1 MKGTIMRHSFLTA
14 LLTSSALIVQPSFVL
29 AEAKGVK
36 VTTDKTIDTSSLES
50 IVKQVIERSGGK
62 SNDEK
67 AIAIYEYLHNTIF
80 HWAYPTENAPQS
92 VGPLKVIN
100 AYGWG
105 LCGGQHTVLKALY
118 ETAGWEC
125 RYVGWDGHTTI
136 EVKYDGKWH
145 YFDVFLKAYY
155 WSKDKSHVVSEDE
168 IAADPSIVLDAVKEG
183 RAARQNLCC
192 GDTPED
198 LLAGI
203 KTRKV
208 AGNVKGWASV
218 TWRDQN
224 YSPLAN
230 LPAGASLRIDWKAE
244 DNGFAVNGQAPRH
257 SCGTKDI
264 RTDNVLGPIAE
275 HYRTR
280 NWSNGQFVYAPDFS
294 RRSTM
299 ADIELN
305 YAEVQ
310 GAKLVARNKA
320 GVAIFKLPSPYPFV
334 SAKVD
339 AKFEGGDGKLS
350 ISVDGGSSWKSAA
363 PGDVSAVI
371 KQKYDVWYK
380 VEFPGKLARFGV
392 NAIVEHNRGAAPY
405 LVVGKNKV
413 TVSLD
418 KGELPKGTVLIVNY
432 AYQEA
437 TVANPEKRRLFDGK
451 GITYGSLKTVT
462 KEIKS
467 VPYTFDI
474 DVGGNTPPK
483 MISLERSLR

>member
-1 MKGTIMRHSFLTA
+1 MRRYFLAAGLSGITLA
-14 LLTSSALIVQPSFVL
+14 FLPSIGA

-50 IVKQVIERSGGK
+50 IVKQVIERSGAN

-125 RYVGWDGHTTI
+125 RYVGWDGHTTV

-192 GDTPED
+192 GDTPQD

-203 KTRKV
+203 KTRKI
-208 AGNVKGWASV
+208 AGDSKGWASV

-224 YSPLAN
+224 YSPLVN
-230 LPAGASLRIDWKAE
+230 LPVGASLRIDWKAD
-244 DNGFAVNGQAPRH
+244 DNGFAVNGTAPQH
-257 SCGTKDI
+257 SCGTKDV
-264 RTDNVLGPIAE
+264 RNDKVLGPIAE
-275 HYRTR
+275 HYGTR
-280 NWSNGQFVYAPDFS
+280 SWSNGRFVYAPDFS
-294 RRSTM
+294 RPSTV
-299 ADIELN
+299 ADVELKN
-305 YAEVQ
+305 AQAQ
-310 GAKLVARNKA
+310 GAKLVAKGKGG
-320 GVAIFKLPSPYPFV
+320 GVAIFKLPSPYPYV
-334 SAKVD
+334 TAKVEAD
-339 AKFEGGDGKLS
+339 FEAGDGKVS
-350 ISVDGGSSWKSAA
+350 ISIDGGASWKAAA
-363 PGDVSAVI
+363 PGDVSPLV
-371 KQKYDVWYK
+371 KQKYDVWFK
-380 VEFPGKLARFGV
+380 VEFPGRLARFGV

-405 LVVGKNKV
+405 LVNGKNKV

-418 KGELPKGTVLIVNY
+418 KGELRKGTVLVVTY
-432 AYQEA
+432 VYQEA
-437 TVANPEKRRLFDGK
+437 TVANPENRKLFDGK
-451 GITYGSLKTVT
+451 GIIYGSLKTVT
-462 KEIKS
+462 KETAS

-474 DVGGNTPPK
+474 DVGGNTAPK
-483 MISLERSLR
+483 MMSLERTLQAP